1 MTTYE
6 SLKNYVASE
15 HLFELG
21 EVIGDASVTVEFAR
35 VTPIY
40 RMYNMIT
47 SEHLFSSN
55 KSEYD
60 SFQKKLD
67 GKTEFW
73 IGEGID
79 WLAPSSS
86 STVVHRLYNAALGAM
101 YRSSHYYTSDKNEIN
116 RLIKKYGWV
125 DDGTTKQFY
134 SGGSTPIYTCY
145 NEALGSAHHYTS
157 SKSEWS
163 GLKDHGWDLEESKNV
178 KSNVHTGA
186 FKSVM
191 GANWS
196 YSWFEYYRVVCYLDG
211 QTKPFATKWADTA
224 FPPGCLTGAEHPR
237 FPGYFAYN
245 VTKKKSSQ
253 KFESYLEAHYR
264 KGSYR
269 VHFDLNGHGEDID
282 MQTVNFAEAATPPA
296 EPQSDGYTFDGWYCD
311 PDCTVAYD
319 WNTPMPATD
328 FTLFARWS

>member
-1 MTTYE
+1 MFFLLSLTIFGCEKALADEGKSDLQTIKTATITTSVNGYTSGGAYANVEKSYYNTGETLNLKWKGAAVGSDFVIPTSVKYSASSTEITSDKLISINLLQSKNTDYKKFMGQEYTMTTYE

-40 RMYNMIT
+40 RMYDMIT
-47 SEHLFSSN
+47 SEHLFTTD

-60 SFQKKLD
+60 GFQKKLD
-67 GKTEFW
+67 GRTEFW

-157 SKSEWS
+157 RGAS
-163 GLKDHGWDLEESKNV
+163 G
-178 KSNVHTGA
+178 
-186 FKSVM
+186 
-191 GANWS
+191 
-196 YSWFEYYRVVCYLDG
+196 
-211 QTKPFATKWADTA
+211 AD
-224 FPPGCLTGAEHPR
+224 
-237 FPGYFAYN
+237 
-245 VTKKKSSQ
+245 
-253 KFESYLEAHYR
+253 
-264 KGSYR
+264 
-269 VHFDLNGHGEDID
+269 
-282 MQTVNFAEAATPPA
+282 
-296 EPQSDGYTFDGWYCD
+296 
-311 PDCTVAYD
+311 
-319 WNTPMPATD
+319 
-328 FTLFARWS
+328 